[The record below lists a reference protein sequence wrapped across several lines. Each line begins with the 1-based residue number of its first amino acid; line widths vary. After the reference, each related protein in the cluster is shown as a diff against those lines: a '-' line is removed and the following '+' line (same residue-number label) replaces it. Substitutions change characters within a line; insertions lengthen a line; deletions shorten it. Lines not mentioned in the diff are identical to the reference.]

1 VKTPDDRISVGYP
14 PLGRRAFVL
23 KLHHLRTLRRRVYR
37 RARLDLWFPQV
48 PLALA
53 VGVAGALALLP
64 AVTRYAN
71 EYLHLQLAGLTTSLH
86 PLAAGVPALILRGV
100 PTAVIGVL
108 QVLIAVGLM
117 LRSRL
122 AWVAA
127 LLITLTQLVLAL
139 GYTHQSVYSAAVIYI
154 GVLLL
159 ALLVSGQA
167 FRRSSLAAGTLF
179 ALAASA
185 LLLTYGILG
194 SLVLGQ
200 QFGPPID
207 DLQQAT
213 YFTVVTMSTVGY
225 GDILPKSDD
234 ARLFVVSLILVGI
247 TVFVTSLT
255 AVIGPVVQGRL
266 ATILEPRGAKKL
278 RRVNHF
284 IIAGTSALARNTAR
298 ELLARGRGVVVI
310 TEDEDVRVD
319 EAEMEVG
326 DATDLDTLRK
336 AGAETAQAI
345 LALSEDDAENAFVI
359 LALRDLHT
367 DAKKIAAVNAR
378 KNMDRVRRVQPDMIM
393 APNVFGSEVLAMALT
408 EERIDGQALMERY
421 LDLKPTGKT

>member
-1 VKTPDDRISVGYP
+1 
-14 PLGRRAFVL
+14 LRRL
-23 KLHHLRTLRRRVYR
+23 QTLRLRVYR
-37 RARLDLWFPQV
+37 RARMDVWFPHI
-48 PLALA
+48 PLGLA
-53 VGVAGALALLP
+53 VGAAGALALLP
-64 AVTRYAN
+64 TVSRYAT
-71 EYLHLQLAGLTTSLH
+71 EYLHLQLSGLTSSLH
-86 PLAAGVPALILRGV
+86 PLAAGVPELILRGV
-100 PTAVIGVL
+100 PTAVIGFL
-108 QVLIAVGLM
+108 QILIAVGLM

-127 LLITLTQLVLAL
+127 LLITLAQLVLAI
-139 GYTHQSVYSAAVIYI
+139 GYTHQPVLSAAVLYI
-154 GVLLL
+154 AALLL
-159 ALLVSGQA
+159 ALVVAGPA

-179 ALAASA
+179 AVAASA

-200 QFGPPID
+200 QFTPPID

-213 YFTVVTMSTVGY
+213 YFAVVTMSTVGY
-225 GDILPKSDD
+225 GDITPKGDD

-255 AVIGPVVQGRL
+255 AVVGPVVQGRL
-266 ATILEPRGAKKL
+266 ATMLEPQGRKKM

-298 ELLARGRGVVVI
+298 ELAARGRGVVVI
-310 TEDEDVRVD
+310 TDDEDARVP

-326 DATDLDTLRK
+326 DATDLATLRK
-336 AGAETAQAI
+336 AGAENAQAI

-408 EERIDGQALMERY
+408 EERIDGELLMERY
-421 LDLKPTGKT
+421 LDLKPAGGS